1 MLSAHSAS
9 EALKG
14 RGNILGEEVLS
25 NRQSADGKL
34 GFTYFGKQIPLRY
47 YMSLL

>member
-1 MLSAHSAS
+1 MLLAHSAS

-34 GFTYFGKQIPLRY
+34 GFTYF
-47 YMSLL
+47 